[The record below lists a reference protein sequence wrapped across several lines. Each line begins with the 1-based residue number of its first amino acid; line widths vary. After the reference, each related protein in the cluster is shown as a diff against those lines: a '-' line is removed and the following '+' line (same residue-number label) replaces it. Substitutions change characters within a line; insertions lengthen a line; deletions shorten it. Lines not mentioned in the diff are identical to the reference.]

1 MQRTVDILEGRGYR
15 VAFSPNF
22 DARYGYLAG
31 GDAARAAD
39 LQWALAADEHAAI
52 FSIHGG
58 YGCAR
63 LHPHLDWRALRRA
76 RPKVVCGYSDLT
88 ALHLMIARELGW
100 VTFHGPNAAGVADRN
115 AFSTGALWRAL
126 RPLPLGDV
134 PVDPAHDGIVWRIT
148 GGVAEG
154 PLAGGNQ
161 HVLSRAIGTPFA
173 PSLSGAIVVLEEVES
188 EPYRLEA
195 DLYHL
200 LEAGGLAEAGGI
212 VYTAHEVRSRAMHPT
227 FPHGKSWEEVV
238 AEWLAPL
245 GVPVIANLPLGHGD
259 NLATL
264 PLGVRARLDG
274 DAGTLTV
281 LEPGVEARPAGAAA

>member
-52 FSIHGG
+52 FSIQGG

-195 DLYHL
+195 DLSTCSRPEGWPRPGASSTPPTRYGV
-200 LEAGGLAEAGGI
+200 ARCI
-212 VYTAHEVRSRAMHPT
+212 RRSRTA
-227 FPHGKSWEEVV
+227 
-238 AEWLAPL
+238 
-245 GVPVIANLPLGHGD
+245 
-259 NLATL
+259 
-264 PLGVRARLDG
+264 RAGRRSSPSG
-274 DAGTLTV
+274 WHRWAC
-281 LEPGVEARPAGAAA
+281 R